1 MEVYFDDIDS
11 FILANRLSP
20 AELRREVQLAQK
32 RATERDMFLS
42 IPYECLEVGYQ
53 KYYKEY
59 CQDFEFP
66 FEDYIEICRQAIA
79 CQKAKPK
86 QKPAPG
92 RGRIDPEAIKSRN
105 DIVAVVE
112 QYTILRKSGH
122 NRFLGSCP
130 LHEDK
135 HPSMTVYADNQSW
148 HCFQCNRGGDIIA
161 FIQAVE
167 NTDFRGAAAI
177 LERA

>member
-1 MEVYFDDIDS
+1 MSNATFDSHDVAY
-11 FILANRLSP
+11 LAENLTP
-20 AELRREVQLAQK
+20 AQLRCEIQNARK
-32 RATERDMFLS
+32 RATDRDIFFS
-42 IPYECLEVGYQ
+42 IPYEYLGPSYQ

-59 CQDFEFP
+59 CQDFNFP
-66 FEDYIEICRQAIA
+66 FEDYITICQAA
-79 CQKAKPK
+79 LSSKP
-86 QKPAPG
+86 KPAPAAI
-92 RGRIDPEAIKSRN
+92 RGRIDPEAIKARN

-112 QYTILRKSGH
+112 QYTVLRKSGH

-148 HCFQCNRGGDIIA
+148 HCFQCNRGGDVIS

-177 LERA
+177 LRGT